1 MMPLKKKQSNRF
13 IIFSNKIKSNYLA
26 KFSLNTV
33 IKQSIK
39 TEYEKKNYVKYVF
52 FIILNTIFQIQ

>member
-1 MMPLKKKQSNRF
+1 MMSLKEKQGNRF

-26 KFSLNTV
+26 KFSLNIV

-39 TEYEKKNYVKYVF
+39 TEYEKKNYVKYVSF
-52 FIILNTIFQIQ
+52 